1 MGVNSDKVC
10 YNGKSSLWY
19 ALEARNVQLVKAILQ
34 RGASPWSTKSN
45 PYSKMLEEVDDEVTE
60 EMKTLFANAR
70 KVYIGMQI
78 QSTIQKRK
86 KFWDECKGKIVEY
99 DLLKYTK

>member
-1 MGVNSDKVC
+1 VGVNSDKVC

-45 PYSKMLEEVDDEVTE
+45 PYSKMLE
-60 EMKTLFANAR
+60 K
-70 KVYIGMQI
+70 
-78 QSTIQKRK
+78 
-86 KFWDECKGKIVEY
+86 
-99 DLLKYTK
+99 